1 MSLGL
6 AADATAVS
14 AARGLAVQ
22 KVPAGATLRMAL
34 IFGVFHMLMPLLGWA
49 IGARIGK
56 QIQAYDHWV
65 VFAILGL
72 LGGKMIHEA
81 LGHDE
86 PEAPE
91 LLATDP
97 FRLRLVVPL
106 AIGVSLD
113 SLAIGFTLPLLG
125 AALAPAILA
134 MGLVTALMSWIG
146 VYAGRRFGALLGKR
160 MDILGGLI
168 LIGFGVKIVLEH
180 LLGGT

>member
-22 KVPAGATLRMAL
+22 EVPAGATLRMAL

-81 LGHDE
+81 LGHDA
-86 PEAPE
+86 EAPE
-91 LLATDP
+91 ILAADP

-113 SLAIGFTLPLLG
+113 SLAVGFTLPLLG
-125 AALAPAILA
+125 AALVPAILA

-160 MDILGGLI
+160 MDIFGGLI

>member
-14 AARGLAVQ
+14 AARGLAVPE
-22 KVPAGATLRMAL
+22 VPAGATLRMAL
-34 IFGVFHMLMPLLGWA
+34 IFGAFHMLMPLLGWA
-49 IGARIGK
+49 LGARIGK

-65 VFAILGL
+65 VLAILGG

-81 LGHDE
+81 LSHDE
-86 PEAPE
+86 PKVPE
-91 LLATDP
+91 VLAADP

-113 SLAIGFTLPLLG
+113 SLAVGFTLPLLG

-134 MGLVTALMSWIG
+134 MGLVTALMSWLG

-160 MDILGGLI
+160 MDIFGGLI